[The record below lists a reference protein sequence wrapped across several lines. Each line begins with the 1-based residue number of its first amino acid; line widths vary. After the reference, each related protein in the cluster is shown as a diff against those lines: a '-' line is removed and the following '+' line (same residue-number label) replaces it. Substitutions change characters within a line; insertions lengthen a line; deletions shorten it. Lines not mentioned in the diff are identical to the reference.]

1 MLEGIYEALWN
12 RGSVLESKSYSG
24 NHKIPPKPH
33 LQSLLPFAGDY
44 RKNKQN
50 MTPLVVVAPRQVQV
64 LSLTCTSPTLCDP
77 VDCILPGSFVHR
89 IFQARILEWVAIPTP
104 EGLPDSGI
112 EPACLP
118 SPALAGGFFTTE
130 PLGSPKAGWLLWN
143 KNYKKR
149 GMCLH
154 DIVSYQPQMPW
165 NTERMAFVWV
175 GVIREVSVMFHQDRN
190 RGNAL
195 TSLSTLDGCWFSLC
209 KCCVSPF
216 RSS

>member
-1 MLEGIYEALWN
+1 
-12 RGSVLESKSYSG
+12 
-24 NHKIPPKPH
+24 
-33 LQSLLPFAGDY
+33 
-44 RKNKQN
+44 

-64 LSLTCTSPTLCDP
+64 LSLTCTSLTLCDP

-104 EGLPDSGI
+104 EGLPDPGI
-112 EPACLP
+112 EPASLP

-130 PLGSPKAGWLLWN
+130 PLGSPKAGWLLRN

-154 DIVSYQPQMPW
+154 DIISYQPQMPW
-165 NTERMAFVWV
+165 NIERTAFIWV
-175 GVIREVSVMFHQDRN
+175 GVIREVSVMFHRDRN

-195 TSLSTLDGCWFSLC
+195 TSLSTLDGYWFSLC